1 MVGVCFS
8 DPLEASV
15 DNDDLIKIN
24 SALYQRLTRMQRCL
38 VVTITILVLLVIGGG
53 FTGYM
58 FFSQAER
65 RIAALESSYKQLLP
79 VGKHC

>member
-24 SALYQRLTRMQRCL
+24 SALNQRLTRMQRCL
-38 VVTITILVLLVIGGG
+38 GVMITIILMLLVIG
-53 FTGYM
+53 FISYM
-58 FFSQAER
+58 LFSQAEG
-65 RIAALESSYKQLLP
+65 RIAALENSYKQLLP